1 MNKEIA
7 AIEFGT
13 SKIVTIIAKKNGPDR
28 LTFGSGTVPYDGYS
42 NGDWN
47 VPRQMVQR
55 VYDSI
60 SAAELEAK
68 SKVQEIYVGVPGEF
82 IHVLTNDVEVDF
94 GREVSIGEEQ
104 VERLMDE
111 AAKRLRIVTYDYM
124 VLHRTVAWYTIDG
137 GEEMVSLPRNAYGQK
152 LRALVSF
159 VVADTPFIEDVSEML
174 GVLNITILGFL
185 SPTLGLCTLYL
196 SEEDRKRGAV
206 VIDCGYMNTEISA
219 VRGDGIIYHAILPR
233 GGGHIT
239 VAISEELYIPMEMAE
254 SVKREYTFKPEEYDK
269 KTPVEIV
276 DSTGKSR
283 SFSRDRVAQAVEDS
297 VNELANMISLTLEND
312 IAGIID
318 KRSNIYLTGGGIAMM
333 PGGKDYLASR
343 VRRALKLP
351 NNRSDRLNGPDYT
364 SALGLIDL
372 TFAALENSGG
382 HDGSGRITNV
392 MGNIFKSRK
401 AR

>member
-1 MNKEIA
+1 MSKEIA

-82 IHVLTNDVEVDF
+82 IHVLTSDIEIDF
-94 GREVSIGEEQ
+94 ERESVIGQEH
-104 VERLMDE
+104 VERIMDE
-111 AAKRLRIVTYDYM
+111 AARRLRIIANDYM
-124 VLHRTVAWYTIDG
+124 VLHRTVAWYSIDG
-137 GEEMVSLPRNAYGQK
+137 GEKRSVLPRSASGQK
-152 LRALVSF
+152 VRALVSF

-174 GVLNITILGFL
+174 GVLNISILGFL

-196 SEEDRKRGAV
+196 SNEDRDRGAV
-206 VIDCGYMNTEISA
+206 MIDCGYMNTEIS
-219 VRGDGIIYHAILPR
+219 VVKGDAIIYHAILPR

-254 SVKREYTFKPEEYDK
+254 SIKREYSFNPEEYDRNA
-269 KTPVEIV
+269 PIEIV
-276 DSTGKSR
+276 DSTGKTR
-283 SFSRDRVAQAVEDS
+283 SFARDRVTAAVESS
-297 VNELANMISLTLEND
+297 VNELANMINLTIEND
-312 IAGIID
+312 IDDIIE

-333 PGGKDYLASR
+333 QGGKDYLASR
-343 VRRALKLP
+343 IRRALKLP
-351 NNRSDRLNGPDYT
+351 DNRSDRLNGPDYT

-372 TFAALENSGG
+372 TFAALEDNGSGNG
-382 HDGSGRITNV
+382 NGRITNV
-392 MGNIFKSRK
+392 MGSIFKNKK